1 MFKILGTLKKQ
12 KRKLEF
18 ECTAERRLFVKFY
31 KHIKKKKRDGTERLS
46 GRTLNS
52 YAFYGIL
59 SN

>member
-31 KHIKKKKRDGTERLS
+31 KHNKKKNVMVLKGYRVEH
-46 GRTLNS
+46 
-52 YAFYGIL
+52 
-59 SN
+59 